1 MSTHPSTIDD
11 HHLLLRTLL
20 DFAVDAAWQAGRI
33 TLEYFQTGTAVER
46 KADASPVTLA
56 DRRAEEKLRECIQGA
71 FPDHGILGEEFGE
84 VLGRTPYR
92 WVLDPLDGTRSFI
105 QGVPLYGVMMG
116 LEYHGR
122 MVLGVVHFPALGE
135 TVYAARG
142 EGCYW
147 NGRRAHVST
156 VAQLGDAVVLAT
168 SVRSLYDKGRGAVF
182 EALQGQT
189 RLQRTWGDCY
199 GHILVATGRAEVML
213 DPILNIW
220 DCAALQT
227 ILEEAGGTFTDWQGT
242 ATHTGGNGLS
252 TNGHLF
258 HPVMEII
265 RSRASSVPGPS
276 SVVV

>member
-1 MSTHPSTIDD
+1 MPTPSRLADD
-11 HHLLLRTLL
+11 SNTSLRAML
-20 DFAVDAAWQAGRI
+20 DFAVEAAWQAGKI

-56 DRRAEEKLRECIQGA
+56 DRRAEEKLRDCIQRA

-84 VLGRTPYR
+84 SLGRAPYR

-105 QGVPLYGVMMG
+105 QGVPLYGVMIG
-116 LEYHGR
+116 LEYESR
-122 MVLGVVHFPALGE
+122 AVLGVVHLPALGD
-135 TVYAARG
+135 TVYAAKG

-147 NGRRAHVST
+147 NGRRAHVSA
-156 VAQLGDAVVLAT
+156 VSALEEAVVTAT
-168 SVRSLYDKGRGAVF
+168 DVGSLYMEGRGPVF
-182 EALQGQT
+182 ERLQSKT

-199 GHILVATGRAEVML
+199 GHVLVATGRAEIML
-213 DPILNIW
+213 DPLLNIW
-220 DCAALQT
+220 DCAALQP
-227 ILEEAGGTFTDWQGT
+227 ILEEAGGTFTDWHGH

-265 RSRASSVPGPS
+265 RRESLDLRQEG
-276 SVVV
+276 

>member
-1 MSTHPSTIDD
+1 M
-11 HHLLLRTLL
+11 L
-20 DFAVDAAWQAGRI
+20 DFAVDAAWQAGKI

-56 DRRAEEKLRECIQGA
+56 DRRAEEKLRERIQQT

-84 VLGRTPYR
+84 VVGRAPYR

-105 QGVPLYGVMMG
+105 QGVPLYGVMIG

-122 MVLGVVHFPALGE
+122 AVLGVVHFPALGE
-135 TVYAARG
+135 TVCASKG

-147 NGRRAHVST
+147 NGRRARVS
-156 VAQLGDAVVLAT
+156 ALSDLADAVVLAT
-168 SVRSLYDKGRGAVF
+168 SVRSLYDEGRGYVF
-182 EALQGQT
+182 DTLQART

-213 DPILNIW
+213 DPVLQVW
-220 DCAALQT
+220 DCAALQP

-258 HPVMEII
+258 RAVMEVIQSP
-265 RSRASSVPGPS
+265 R
-276 SVVV
+276 

>member
-1 MSTHPSTIDD
+1 MPTHFPPLDERDIS
-11 HHLLLRTLL
+11 LRTML
-20 DFAVDAAWQAGRI
+20 DFAIDAAWQAGKI

-56 DRRAEEKLRECIQGA
+56 DRRAEEKLRECIQHT

-84 VLGRTPYR
+84 VTGGTPYR

-105 QGVPLYGVMMG
+105 QGVPLYGVMIG
-116 LEYHGR
+116 LEYHGQA
-122 MVLGVVHFPALGE
+122 VLGVVHFPALGE
-135 TVYAARG
+135 TVYAAKG
-142 EGCYW
+142 EGCHW

-156 VAQLGDAVVLAT
+156 VSQWAEAVVLTT
-168 SVRSLYDKGRGAVF
+168 SVRSLYDEGRRHVF
-182 EALQGQT
+182 DALQAQT

-199 GHILVATGRAEVML
+199 GHILVATGRAEIML
-213 DPILNIW
+213 DPILQIW
-220 DCAALQT
+220 DCAALQP

-258 HPVMEII
+258 QPVMEII
-265 RSRASSVPGPS
+265 RSNH
-276 SVVV
+276 